1 MKKILVDYTKCTGC
15 RQCETACSANHYEG
29 ETNPAK
35 SRIRI
40 FIDEEN
46 ALFHPVISGPFTNAE
61 CTSKNVININGI
73 EYDECTIC
81 RASCPG
87 RPWFFEPGTN
97 IALKCDFCG
106 DPPDPQC
113 VAICAHGALQLID
126 DLGISRVTRKKRAPK
141 KEEEET

>member
-1 MKKILVDYTKCTGC
+1 MKKILVDHTKCTGC
-15 RQCETACSANHYEG
+15 RQCETICSAIHYEG
-29 ETNPAK
+29 EVNPGK

-40 FIDEEN
+40 FIDDDN
-46 ALFHPVISGPFTNAE
+46 SVFHPVIAGPFTNAE
-61 CTSKNVININGI
+61 CTAKSIINVDGV

-87 RPWFFEPGTN
+87 RTWFFEPETN

-113 VAICAHGALQLID
+113 VAICAHEALKLID
-126 DLGISRVTRKKRAPK
+126 DEEIVRRNKGVSAK
-141 KEEEET
+141 KEAG

>member
-1 MKKILVDYTKCTGC
+1 V
-15 RQCETACSANHYEG
+15 
-29 ETNPAK
+29 NPQK

-40 FIDEEN
+40 FLDEDH
-46 ALFHPVISGPFTNAE
+46 AIFHPVISGPFTNAE
-61 CTSKNVININGI
+61 CTSKNIILLEGVQ
-73 EYDECTIC
+73 YDECTVC

-87 RPWFFEPGTN
+87 RPWFFEPETK

-126 DLGISRVTRKKRAPK
+126 DEEDEKKAG
-141 KEEEET
+141 

>member
-15 RQCETACSANHYEG
+15 RQCETACSAAHYDG
-29 ETNPAK
+29 EVNPLK

-40 FIDEEN
+40 FIDEPTVT
-46 ALFHPVISGPFTNAE
+46 FHPVISGPFTNAE
-61 CTSKNVININGI
+61 CTSKNVINIGGQ
-73 EYDECTIC
+73 EFDECTVC

-87 RPWFFEPGTN
+87 RPWFFEPDTN

-113 VAICAHGALQLID
+113 VAICAHGALQLVD
-126 DLGISRVTRKKRAPK
+126 DLGVHRAAKKK
-141 KEEEET
+141 KAG